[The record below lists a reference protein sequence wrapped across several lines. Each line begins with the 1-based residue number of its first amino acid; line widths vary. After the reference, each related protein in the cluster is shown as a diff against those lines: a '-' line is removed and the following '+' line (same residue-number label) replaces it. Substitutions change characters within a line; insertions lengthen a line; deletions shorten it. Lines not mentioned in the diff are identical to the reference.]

1 MECPKCGLTNPHDGI
16 LCDCGYEFLKSAVD
30 KPLQKNPT
38 INNGIRYALLGLIL
52 AVNFLVIHKV
62 MKTNFDDFT
71 IIPPNDNY
79 IEELIG
85 SKKLVKEAI
94 MVHQHKAKDRV
105 KMFYALSSL
114 KLSGML
120 IVDIIIISFLIIIT
134 RRRNT

>member
-16 LCDCGYEFLKSAVD
+16 LCGCGYNFTKGVVD
-30 KPLQKNPT
+30 KPLQKAPT
-38 INNGIRYALLGLIL
+38 INNSIRYASLGLIL

-62 MKTNFDDFT
+62 TTNSFDDST
-71 IIPPNDNY
+71 IIPPKDNY
-79 IEELIG
+79 IEGLIG
-85 SKKLVKEAI
+85 SKESVKVAI

-120 IVDIIIISFLIIIT
+120 IVDIIIISFLIIKT
-134 RRRNT
+134 RPKKT